1 MNARRKFTIQAAAVC
16 GLCIS
21 LARGQARP
29 EPKPPMAEDVF
40 KNVQVLKG
48 ISVNEFMGTM
58 GFFSASLGLNCT
70 DCHISESSGDW
81 GKYADD
87 TALKRTSR
95 MMIAMVNALNKS
107 SFGGRRAVSCYSC
120 HRGTVR
126 PKVIPSL
133 AEQYSAPPAEDP
145 NEVDILPPTRSST
158 SIFRRLAGG
167 SGWPASRALSPRARP
182 RATTPI
188 WSRCRSKSSQ
198 NRPAS
203 APRFFTCAQATAP
216 QPTMAGRAGFPGRR
230 SRCR

>member
-1 MNARRKFTIQAAAVC
+1 MDSESRRRRTALRPVGNDRVSEISCGASRSGQGHQEVSPAHDPMNPLWKFTFQTAAVC
-16 GLCIS
+16 VLCIS
-21 LARGQARP
+21 PANGQARP
-29 EPKPPMAEDVF
+29 DAKPPMAEEVF

-145 NEVDILPPTRSST
+145 NEVEILP
-158 SIFRRLAGG
+158 
-167 SGWPASRALSPRARP
+167 
-182 RATTPI
+182 
-188 WSRCRSKSSQ
+188 Q
-198 NRPAS
+198 
-203 APRFFTCAQATAP
+203 
-216 QPTMAGRAGFPGRR
+216 
-230 SRCR
+230 